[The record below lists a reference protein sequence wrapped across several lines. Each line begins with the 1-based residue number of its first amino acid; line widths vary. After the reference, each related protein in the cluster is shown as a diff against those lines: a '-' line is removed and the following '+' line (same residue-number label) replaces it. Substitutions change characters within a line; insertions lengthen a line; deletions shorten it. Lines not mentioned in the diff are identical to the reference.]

1 MMPPKTDIPYV
12 EDTITIDGITYSAD
26 MATVLSADKDIASF
40 QLIRGVRYIGEYAFA
55 GCQNLRIVHIPE
67 TVIRIE
73 DFAFRDCFGLKEVHL
88 PYYMEYISPLAF
100 TFSEEASS
108 QFYNSVEVFIPKDA
122 FLRYTYMI
130 PQFITIW
137 SYEDYGL
144 TDEDMEVAYGE
155 FWYDIDG
162 SPIYVN
168 EDELYRMA
176 IKDTI
181 RFSLNVGENLNTES
195 DREQEIYDSVLH
207 NLFEEQLCDFL
218 YESSLV
224 NTGNNMIVNSVD
236 DSFGALME
244 YRIMERYKLSQN
256 YRPIKLIYDVMEVA
270 LTMGFIPSSV
280 WQYPDD
286 SELYGANLFNY
297 LSAVYGEIP
306 YGFCTEEVEN
316 DYKMSVWY
324 NDMNIDTERL
334 LWLFLRKYA
343 EYGYAINVAI
353 LKRIVRQSM
362 RMLFHIGYSYGMQY
376 KKNTQLSLYNNR
388 TMT

>member
-1 MMPPKTDIPYV
+1 MQGIQTETDHM
-12 EDTITIDGITYSAD
+12 ENSITIDGITYSAD
-26 MATVLSADKDIASF
+26 MATVLSADKDIECF

-55 GCQNLRIVHIPE
+55 GCQNLRVVHIPE

-73 DFAFRDCFGLKEVHL
+73 DFAFRDCFCLKEVHL
-88 PYYMEYISPLAF
+88 PHYMEYISPLAF

-108 QFYNSVEVFIPKDA
+108 RFYISIEVFIPKDA

-130 PQFITIW
+130 PQFIAIW
-137 SYEDYGL
+137 NYKDYGL

-155 FWYDIDG
+155 SWYDIDG

-181 RFSLNVGENLNTES
+181 RFSLKVGENLNTDS
-195 DREQEIYDSVLH
+195 DREQKIYDSVLH
-207 NLFEEQLCDFL
+207 SLFEEQLCDFL

-224 NTGNNMIVNSVD
+224 NTDNHKIFNSID

-256 YRPIKLIYDVMEVA
+256 YRPIELIYDVMEVA
-270 LTMGFIPSSV
+270 LTMGFIP
-280 WQYPDD
+280 
-286 SELYGANLFNY
+286 
-297 LSAVYGEIP
+297 
-306 YGFCTEEVEN
+306 VEN
-316 DYKMSVWY
+316 DSKMSVWY
-324 NDMNIDTERL
+324 YDMKIDTERL
-334 LWLFLRKYA
+334 LWLFLREYA

-353 LKRIVRQSM
+353 LKRIIRQSM

-376 KKNTQLSLYNNR
+376 KKEIIEQGLRRL
-388 TMT
+388 